1 MAKYTWSRENT
12 FELIHLYEKHALLW
26 DRTCK
31 DYKKREKKVNV
42 ILNIAEKFDTTKEE
56 INRKLHNLRNQLSQ
70 ELNKIKKKKDGDD
83 SDETYTSNWPYF
95 SALKFLIP
103 GLTKRSAVT
112 NVDQLSKEKVSTQY
126 SSYREE
132 ESKKKIIEVIERRGK
147 KRAKFVAEEDFKDSA
162 QILSKEPDDYD
173 TFGEYVAMELRS
185 LRSDENKRRLKA
197 EIRRAICRIADLDD
211 ATIYA
216 SCASPNTSQSCPLPS
231 SSSSSSTYHIP

>member
-1 MAKYTWSRENT
+1 MPSSTDRGKAYRERRRL
-12 FELIHLYEKHALLW
+12 E
-26 DRTCK
+26 
-31 DYKKREKKVNV
+31 
-42 ILNIAEKFDTTKEE
+42 
-56 INRKLHNLRNQLSQ
+56 
-70 ELNKIKKKKDGDD
+70 
-83 SDETYTSNWPYF
+83 DERI
-95 SALKFLIP
+95 LKF
-103 GLTKRSAVT
+103 GTDEEKRSLLERKEARKESVRRAVMNHRKVKSVT
-112 NVDQLSKEKVSTQY
+112 KPDQLSKEKVSTQY
-126 SSYREE
+126 SSHREE

-147 KRAKFVAEEDFKDSA
+147 KRAKFVAEKDFKDSA

-216 SCASPNTSQSCPLPS
+216 FCASPNTSQSCPLPLPSS